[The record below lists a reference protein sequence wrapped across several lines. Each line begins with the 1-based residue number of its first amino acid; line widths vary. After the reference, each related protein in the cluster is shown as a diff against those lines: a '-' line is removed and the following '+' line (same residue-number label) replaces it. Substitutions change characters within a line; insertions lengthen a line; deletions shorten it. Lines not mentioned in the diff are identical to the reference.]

1 MSTIPVQAQMTLEQ
15 LISAVKQL
23 SREDLREFERQ
34 FAEWQRKPANGTKRR
49 SNGKQAETDARLIE
63 GTKSD
68 LPAKDRRRL
77 KRLSE
82 KSELDVLT
90 SKELAEYRKLA
101 QRSEEIDV
109 VRVEAL
115 AELARR
121 RGKSLEEMM
130 KEIGWRSGNDET

>member
-34 FAEWQRKPANGTKRR
+34 FAEWQRQSANGTKRR
-49 SNGKQAETDARLIE
+49 SNGKQAETDAKLIE

-77 KRLSE
+77 KQLSE
-82 KSELDVLT
+82 KSELGVLT
-90 SKELAEYRKLA
+90 PKELVEYRKLA
-101 QRSEEIDV
+101 QRSEGIDV
-109 VRVEAL
+109 ARVEAL